1 MNRTQLNEKL
11 LRLGLRLAAVEN
23 PSLAPADVAASL
35 GTTTQFVKMWRGR
48 LGSARGSAKGLLDA
62 QRTGRKP
69 KYDGASVMNAVR
81 VCGSVLDAAASL
93 GLHPNTV
100 RRIVNNA
107 Q

>member
-1 MNRTQLNEKL
+1 MNSKLNEKL

-23 PSLAPADVAASL
+23 PKLAPADVAATL

-48 LGSARGSAKGLLDA
+48 LGDARGSAKGLMDA

-69 KYDGASVMNAVR
+69 KYSVEAVLAR
-81 VCGSVLDAAASL
+81 VSQSAGDVIAAANAL
-93 GLHPNTV
+93 QLHPNTV

-107 Q
+107 L